1 VQEQGLALRAHT
13 QPLWAERC
21 IVQAECD
28 SWTYAGRGGA
38 SGCQWQSKGFCT
50 YPAPRRTPV
59 PVASG
64 MNSMGRSH
72 LVLLC
77 LALAFSLVDAT
88 SCPTSNKTDIS
99 CYCSTNCK
107 AANGPGWNAPVNP
120 PVSADQGTDTI
131 CVTVSGAVC
140 VALYCRRRPWDF
152 PHELALTL
160 CGTDVAGVCSGNN
173 QQLYNTFAGAAC
185 TPGANFSYFTSF
197 SQFECG
203 QYNAQLGNAANA
215 GVYYCTSSNCNAPST
230 TSQVVIA
237 PNGSSSP
244 SSTASRIAATG
255 LLAALAMAAFA

>member
-1 VQEQGLALRAHT
+1 MLEQGLALRAHT
-13 QPLWAERC
+13 QPLSAEQC

-50 YPAPRRTPV
+50 YPAPRRTRV

-64 MNSMGRSH
+64 MNSMVRSH
-72 LVLLC
+72 LALLC
-77 LALAFSLVDAT
+77 MALAFSVVTAT

-140 VALYCRRRPWDF
+140 FALSCSETSP
-152 PHELALTL
+152 ALTL
-160 CGTDVAGVCSGNN
+160 CGTDVAGVCSGSN

-197 SQFECG
+197 SQLECG

-230 TSQVVIA
+230 TSQVVMA
-237 PNGSSSP
+237 PAGSSSP

-255 LLAALAMAAFA
+255 LLAALAMAAFV